1 MRAPHSHISMRY
13 VYQIC
18 LSATRGNLD
27 VMAHVILGLLLLGNM
42 SLYDLIKAMEQGTSL
57 FYSASAGSIK
67 RALDGLLKRG
77 DIHVVSQ
84 ETTGRKRKIYGITP
98 QGRITFHAWMMS
110 PPENADLDAAALTR
124 IYFLGL
130 LDEPERVTVLE
141 SIRDAVSRSATTLE
155 HTQDQVKGQSVPAEL
170 ASIAHYTKATLEYGI
185 RTHDTALTWLEEL
198 IAQAK
203 ADVK

>member
-1 MRAPHSHISMRY
+1 
-13 VYQIC
+13 
-18 LSATRGNLD
+18 
-27 VMAHVILGLLLLGNM
+27 MAHVILGLLLLGNM

-77 DIHVVSQ
+77 DVHVVSQ

-98 QGRITFHAWMMS
+98 QGRTSFHTWMMS
-110 PPENADLDAAALTR
+110 PPENADLDAAALAR

-130 LDEPERVTVLE
+130 VDEAERVTVLE
-141 SIRDAVSRSATTLE
+141 SIHDAVSRSATTLE
-155 HTQDQVKGQSVPAEL
+155 HTQAQVEGQSVPAEL
-170 ASIAHYTKATLEYGI
+170 ASVAHYTKATLEYGI

-198 IAQAK
+198 ITQAQ

>member
-1 MRAPHSHISMRY
+1 
-13 VYQIC
+13 
-18 LSATRGNLD
+18 
-27 VMAHVILGLLLLGNM
+27 MAHVILGLLFLGNM

-77 DIHVVSQ
+77 DVHVVSQ

-98 QGRITFHAWMMS
+98 QGRTSFHTWMMS

-141 SIRDAVSRSATTLE
+141 SIRDAVSRSAATLA
-155 HTQDQVKGQSVPAEL
+155 HTQTQVAGQSVPAEL
-170 ASIAHYTKATLEYGI
+170 ASVAHYSTATLDFGI
-185 RTHDTALTWLEEL
+185 RAHDTALTWLEEL
-198 IAQAK
+198 IVQAR
-203 ADVK
+203 ADLK